1 MTSDVQR
8 KPAAVTPSSIPLIRR
23 IYGFG
28 TIFAK
33 TVRDSR
39 RATLLVGGLLGL
51 ILVGVSRAIV
61 SEFSTPQSR
70 QEIANLVA
78 AVPPILQ
85 GLGGKPVNVETL
97 GGYLSYKYGTFFP
110 LVAGLWSILAL
121 SGTLAGEARR
131 GSLEFVAAAPL
142 TRRRIAVQKLSGHI
156 VVVVVASALIFLSL
170 VVAGS
175 FATLP
180 GDEITVAAAAGY
192 AVWLGLMALVA
203 GSVAFAVAPFLGRG
217 AAIGAAGALMFAG
230 FILNGYQ
237 QAIPGLAPLANLTW
251 FGWTTNHLPL
261 AGRFDWPSVVLVGVV
276 GLVLF
281 AIGIEAFVRRDI
293 GVTTPV
299 PTPSLPDAVAGLQG
313 PAGRTIGN
321 TLPTALSWG
330 LGLGIFGLLLAG
342 SAGSFVQQLGASPEF
357 DRLLGSIFPGID
369 MGTVGGFLQLLFVEF
384 GLVLA
389 GLAAATLVAGWAS
402 DETSG
407 RLELLLATPRAR
419 ARWVVEG
426 AVGIGVGIA
435 VFTALSMVGIAIGAA
450 SAGGE
455 IGTPVLGT
463 LVLGIFAAAM
473 AGIGVAVAGVVR
485 SGVAGPVVALVTI
498 ATWFVD
504 IIGPALKLPDWLHD
518 LALTAHYGLPMVGH
532 WDMAGVIAS
541 VVVAVGGVLIGAWGI
556 ARRDLGG

>member
-8 KPAAVTPSSIPLIRR
+8 QQAAVTPSSIPRIRR

-51 ILVGVSRAIV
+51 VLIGVSRAIV

-110 LVAGLWSILAL
+110 LVTGLWSILAL

-156 VVVVVASALIFLSL
+156 VVVVIASALIFLSL
-170 VVAGS
+170 FVAGS

-203 GSVAFAVAPFLGRG
+203 ASVAFAVAPFLGRG
-217 AAIGAAGALMFAG
+217 AAIGVAGALMFAG

-261 AGRFDWPSVVLVGVV
+261 AGQFDWASVVLVGVV

-299 PTPSLPDAVAGLQG
+299 PTPSLPDAVAGLRG

-342 SAGSFVQQLGASPEF
+342 SAGSFVQQLGESPEF

-455 IGTPVLGT
+455 IGAPVLGT

-485 SGVAGPVVALVTI
+485 TGLAGPVVALVTI

-532 WDMAGVIAS
+532 WDMAGVIVS
-541 VVVAVGGVLIGAWGI
+541 VVVAVGGVGIGAWGF